1 MRAGMQIKLKISQ
14 LLEQVK
20 EFTQAADFEGLLKV
34 ANTLLAKDPY
44 NGEYLL
50 YKLQALDGLGKI
62 TADIKF
68 LHHYANMRSPDITAF
83 LLLYKA
89 YMARDSIADA
99 IISLVFAL
107 SIDPQDEE
115 CQSLLANLLAEVD
128 PKYKTVKFNILIT
141 NRVGHLASD
150 IEPWAR
156 SRQDTNDDC
165 LYLFITDGRKT
176 ANDSLFTL
184 LRNYAH
190 VIESTQ
196 WFNFYLSRPLLLD
209 DNHYVSLPYDLNGSL
224 RGKSQISINKEGSKR
239 LIDIYNN
246 FPALVKIPND
256 DIADGW
262 KMLEKY
268 NLRPSDRIVCLH
280 VRDSYYL
287 EKHLPGNNYSHHDY
301 RDADISTYKP
311 AVLKLIDEGYKVVR
325 IGADTNQYLDLNSTS
340 YIDLCRNV
348 GEQHSDFIELLL
360 ISVCDFFIATTS
372 GPMSTAAIFDT
383 PTLVV
388 NAAPIHP
395 PYFRN
400 ARFIPKRIFQNGIE
414 VSLMDICRGKP
425 LSEDNVK
432 PILLCLAQKELVA
445 NGYEYLDNNEQDILL
460 AVTEFSNQVNN
471 RVFIGEATQA
481 QKAYHEKL
489 PDSFAFKDSRTL
501 VCDSFLTKYP
511 EIFK

>member
-1 MRAGMQIKLKISQ
+1 MQIRLKISQ

-20 EFTQAADFEGLLKV
+20 VFTQVGDFQGLLKV
-34 ANTLLAKDPY
+34 ANILLAKDPY

-50 YKLQALDGLGKI
+50 YKLQALDGLGKV
-62 TADIKF
+62 TVDINF
-68 LHHYANMRSPDITAF
+68 LHHYANMRSTDITAF

-89 YMARDSIADA
+89 YMARNSIADA

-107 SIDPQDEE
+107 SIDPQDKE
-115 CQSLLANLLAEVD
+115 CQNLLENLLEEVD

-156 SRQDTNDDC
+156 SRQGIDDDC
-165 LYLFITDGRKT
+165 LYLFITDGKKT

-190 VIESTQ
+190 VIESPL
-196 WFNFYLSRPLLLD
+196 WFQFYLSRPLLLD

-224 RGKSQISINKEGSKR
+224 RGKSQISINKDGSKR

-246 FPALVKIPND
+246 FSALVEIPND
-256 DIADGW
+256 DVVDGW

-280 VRDSYYL
+280 VRDSFYL
-287 EKHLPGNNYSHHDY
+287 EKNLPGNNYSHHDY
-301 RDADISTYKP
+301 RDADISTYKK
-311 AVLKLIDEGYKVVR
+311 AVQKLIEEGYKVVR
-325 IGADTNQYLDLNSTS
+325 IGGDTNQFLDLKSTS
-340 YIDLCRNV
+340 YFDFCHNV
-348 GEQHSDFIELLL
+348 GEEHSDFIELLL
-360 ISVCDFFIATTS
+360 ISVCEFFIATTS

-388 NAAPIHP
+388 NAAPFHP

-400 ARFIPKRIFQNGIE
+400 ARFIPKRIFKHEIE
-414 VSLMDICRGKP
+414 ISLMDVCRGKP
-425 LSEDNVK
+425 LSEDNLK
-432 PILLCLAQKELVA
+432 PILLCLAQKELVE
-445 NGYEYLDNNEQDILL
+445 NGYKYLDNDEQDILL
-460 AVTEFSNQVNN
+460 AVTEFSNQVNK
-471 RVFIGEATQA
+471 RVFNGHITQA

-489 PDSFAFKDSRTL
+489 PDSFSFKESRTL

-511 EIFK
+511 DIFK